1 MGFIVM
7 NFQKEANISFEK
19 IFFDKSGMPSLEDF
33 HLQIGPSF
41 SFI

>member
-7 NFQKEANISFEK
+7 NFQKKANISFEK
-19 IFFDKSGMPSLEDF
+19 TFSDEFGMRSFEDF
-33 HLQIGPSF
+33 HLQTGPGF